1 MLTVPNELALT
12 ESPTMRAAVI
22 NRTDVL
28 DKVKA
33 LQMLPDSI
41 HVTTEILA
49 DYYEVGV
56 EAIHSVVRR
65 HREELSGNGMQT
77 LRGDELRDFE
87 MVNLTISLE
96 QSNRRALRV
105 FSRRAVLDVG
115 MVLADSSVAKRVRT
129 YLLDTEAEHS
139 QGAQVEGAAPPS
151 DGMALE
157 MAMRVIGLQ
166 DQVLALATSNSDLA
180 VRLAD
185 LTPKAEGYDDLIAAE
200 GLFDMAT
207 AAKILAPVTG
217 RLGRTRFL
225 NVLRGMKVIIQDSTL
240 PYQHLVDR
248 GYFAVRTDVVNGK
261 ARPATVV
268 TAKGLRWLQ
277 AELREDH
284 PTLARAADKNVV
296 QLPQQS
302 RGELA

>member
-12 ESPTMRAAVI
+12 ESRTMRAATVD
-22 NRTDVL
+22 RTNVL

-33 LQMLPDSI
+33 LAMLPDGM
-41 HVTTEILA
+41 HVTTETA
-49 DYYEVGV
+49 ASYYEVTVDAIKKVV
-56 EAIHSVVRR
+56 ERNRS
-65 HREELSGNGMQT
+65 ELAENGYT
-77 LRGDELRDFE
+77 VLRGQQLREFE
-87 MVNLTISLE
+87 SDNPSL
-96 QSNRRALRV
+96 SK
-105 FSRRAVLDVG
+105 RRAVALFSKRTMLNLGQLLTGSEVAKAVRTRLLDSEEEHSG
-115 MVLADSSVAKRVRT
+115 GAAELEMAKRVI
-129 YLLDTEAEHS
+129 A
-139 QGAQVEGAAPPS
+139 
-151 DGMALE
+151 
-157 MAMRVIGLQ
+157 LQ
-166 DQVLALATSNSDLA
+166 DQLLTLTVVKDDLA

-185 LTPKAEGYDDLIAAE
+185 LTPKAEGYDDLIEAE
-200 GLFDMAT
+200 GLFDMNT

-217 RLGRTRFL
+217 RMGRTRFL
-225 NVLRGMKVIIQDSTL
+225 NQLRGMKVIIQDSTL

-284 PTLARAADKNVV
+284 PTLARGADKNVV

>member
-12 ESPTMRAAVI
+12 ESRTMRAAALE
-22 NRTDVL
+22 RTDVL

-33 LQMLPDSI
+33 LAMLPDSVHI
-41 HVTTEILA
+41 TTEMVA
-49 DYYEVGV
+49 NYYEVDA

-65 HREELSGNGMQT
+65 HREELTENGMHT
-77 LRGDELRDFE
+77 LKGAELRGFE
-87 MVNLTISLE
+87 MVNLTTSPE
-96 QSNRRALRV
+96 SSNRRALRV

-115 MVLADSSVAKRVRT
+115 MVLTGSEVAKRIRT
-129 YLLDTEAEHS
+129 HLLDSEAE
-139 QGAQVEGAAPPS
+139 QAQTVTGPPESAAL
-151 DGMALE
+151 D

-225 NVLRGMKVIIQDSTL
+225 NLLRGMRIIIQDSTL

-277 AELREDH
+277 AELREDR
-284 PTLARAADKNVV
+284 PTLARTDRTVV